1 MLCHNIIQT
10 PGYEIST
17 IDVLEL
23 WGAVNQRAPVA
34 IIVI

>member
-1 MLCHNIIQT
+1 MPCQYIIQT

-23 WGAVNQRAPVA
+23 WGTDTPKAPVA
-34 IIVI
+34 ITVI